1 MTSTN
6 KIFVFL
12 TAGACFAVS
21 PSVAAAQDSGSA
33 DEAQIAQKTVA
44 TGQPTAEAKKTDQQS
59 LYDRLGGIFAIAAV
73 VDRFSD
79 AIIKNPK
86 LNQNPQLVAWNRDE
100 SATRLPGLKVMR
112 TIWIASKAGGPFQ
125 YTGKPLNEA
134 HPRFKLTEA
143 EFKEVGA
150 EIVRALQ
157 FYKVPER
164 EQQELVKAY
173 NSSMA
178 DVVTETK

>member
-1 MTSTN
+1 MMPTI
-6 KIFVFL
+6 KVLVLL
-12 TAGACFAVS
+12 TAGVSFTVS
-21 PSVAAAQDSGSA
+21 PTLAAAQESGA
-33 DEAQIAQKTVA
+33 AAQGQAAQA
-44 TGQPTAEAKKTDQQS
+44 APTAQPAEPNPTPS
-59 LYDRLGGIFAIAAV
+59 LYDRLGGIFAISAV

-86 LNQNPQLVAWNRDE
+86 LNQNPQLAAWNRDE
-100 SATRLPGLKVMR
+100 ATTRLPGLKVMR
-112 TIWIASKAGGPFQ
+112 TIWIASVAGGPFK
-125 YTGKPLNEA
+125 YTGKPLAEA

-150 EIVRALQ
+150 EIVRALE
-157 FYKVPER
+157 FFKVPQR

-178 DVVTETK
+178 DVVTETKSP

>member
-1 MTSTN
+1 MSRQFA
-6 KIFVFL
+6 IFAAAAIF
-12 TAGACFAVS
+12 TATPVLAAEPVQTANDQTQATAAAV
-21 PSVAAAQDSGSA
+21 VAAQT
-33 DEAQIAQKTVA
+33 QPPA
-44 TGQPTAEAKKTDQQS
+44 TGS

-86 LNQNPQLVAWNRDE
+86 LNQNPQLAAWNRDE
-100 SATRLPGLKVMR
+100 APTRLPGLKVMR
-112 TIWIASKAGGPFQ
+112 TIWIANKAGGPFQ
-125 YTGKPLNEA
+125 YTGKPLSEA

-150 EIVRALQ
+150 EIVRALE
-157 FYKVPER
+157 FFKVPQR

-173 NSSMA
+173 NTSMT
-178 DVVTETK
+178 DVVSAAQ

>member
-1 MTSTN
+1 MTSTT
-6 KIFVFL
+6 KALVFFA
-12 TAGACFAVS
+12 AGASFTVS
-21 PSVAAAQDSGSA
+21 PSLAAAEKPGDASQV
-33 DEAQIAQKTVA
+33 QIAQA
-44 TGQPTAEAKKTDQQS
+44 TPATQGAEPKATQS
-59 LYDRLGGIFAIAAV
+59 LYDRLGGIFAISAV

-100 SATRLPGLKVMR
+100 AATRLPGLKVMR
-112 TIWIASKAGGPFQ
+112 TIWIASLAGGPFQ
-125 YTGKPLNEA
+125 YSGKPLAEA

-150 EIVRALQ
+150 EIVRALE
-157 FYKVPER
+157 FYKVPQR

>member
-1 MTSTN
+1 MTSTS
-6 KIFVFL
+6 KLLIFTV
-12 TAGACFAVS
+12 AGLSFAVL
-21 PSVAAAQDSGSA
+21 PSVAAAQQPGGTA
-33 DEAQIAQKTVA
+33 KAQ
-44 TGQPTAEAKKTDQQS
+44 GAEAAVQPAQPKATQS

-79 AIIKNPK
+79 AIVENPK

-100 SATRLPGLKVMR
+100 SAARLPGLKVMR
-112 TIWIASKAGGPFQ
+112 TIWIASMAGGPFQ
-125 YTGKPLNEA
+125 YTGKPLAEA

-150 EIVRALQ
+150 EIVRALE

-178 DVVTETK
+178 DVVTEAN

>member
-1 MTSTN
+1 MSKHFAMFALATLLPAAPVLAAPPESAASGQSQATQ
-6 KIFVFL
+6 KI
-12 TAGACFAVS
+12 AV
-21 PSVAAAQDSGSA
+21 A
-33 DEAQIAQKTVA
+33 D
-44 TGQPTAEAKKTDQQS
+44 QPDTQRPDQQKS
-59 LYDRLGGIFAIAAV
+59 LYDRLGGIFAISAV

-79 AIIKNPK
+79 AIITNPK
-86 LNQNPQLVAWNRDE
+86 LNQNPALVAWNKNE

-112 TIWIASKAGGPFQ
+112 TIWIASMAGGPFQ
-125 YTGKPLNEA
+125 YTGKPLSEA
-134 HPRFKLTEA
+134 HPRFKLTQA

-157 FYKVPER
+157 HFKVPKK

-178 DVVTETK
+178 DVVTEGQ

>member
-1 MTSTN
+1 MTSTS
-6 KIFVFL
+6 KVLAFL
-12 TAGACFAVS
+12 TAGVSFAVP
-21 PSVAAAQDSGSA
+21 PSIAAAQEPAGSGQ
-33 DEAQIAQKTVA
+33 AQLAQKASAAQPAESKA
-44 TGQPTAEAKKTDQQS
+44 TKS
-59 LYDRLGGIFAIAAV
+59 LYDRLGGIFAISAV

-86 LNQNPQLVAWNRDE
+86 LNQNSQIAAWNRDE
-100 SATRLPGLKVMR
+100 AATRLPGLKVMR
-112 TIWIASKAGGPFQ
+112 TIWIAAAAGGPMK
-125 YTGKPLNEA
+125 YTGKPLAEA

-157 FYKVPER
+157 FFKVPER

>member
-1 MTSTN
+1 MTSTTN
-6 KIFVFL
+6 ILTLL
-12 TAGACFAVS
+12 TAGISFAVS
-21 PSVAAAQDSGSA
+21 PSVAAAQEPGNA
-33 DEAQIAQKTVA
+33 GQAPVAQTAPA
-44 TGQPTAEAKKTDQQS
+44 TQPGEPKPTQS

-79 AIIKNPK
+79 EIIKNPK

-100 SATRLPGLKVMR
+100 AATRLPGLKVMR
-112 TIWIASKAGGPFQ
+112 TLWIASVAGGPFQ
-125 YTGKPLNEA
+125 YTGKPLAEA

-150 EIVRALQ
+150 EIVRALE
-157 FYKVPER
+157 FFKVPQR

-178 DVVTETK
+178 DVVTESQ

>member
-1 MTSTN
+1 M
-6 KIFVFL
+6 
-12 TAGACFAVS
+12 
-21 PSVAAAQDSGSA
+21 SA
-33 DEAQIAQKTVA
+33 FKALNRRSLIGLWRSAFRI
-44 TGQPTAEAKKTDQQS
+44 GLCTD
-59 LYDRLGGIFAIAAV
+59 GGPFAIAAV

-86 LNQNPQLVAWNRDE
+86 LNQNPALVAWNQNE

-112 TIWIASKAGGPFQ
+112 TIWIASMTGGPFQ
-125 YTGKPLNEA
+125 YTGKPLSEA
-134 HPRFKLTEA
+134 HPRFNLTEE

-157 FYKVPER
+157 FFKVPER

-173 NSSMA
+173 NGSMK
-178 DVVTETK
+178 DVVSAPARK

>member
-1 MTSTN
+1 MTFATRVL
-6 KIFVFL
+6 VFL
-12 TAGACFAVS
+12 TAGVSFAVTPSIATSQEPGGAGRGQVAPTS
-21 PSVAAAQDSGSA
+21 PAAQPV
-33 DEAQIAQKTVA
+33 EPKLT
-44 TGQPTAEAKKTDQQS
+44 QS
-59 LYDRLGGIFAIAAV
+59 LYDRLGGIFAISAV

-86 LNQNPQLVAWNRDE
+86 LNQNPQLAAWNRDE
-100 SATRLPGLKVMR
+100 AATRLPGLKVMR
-112 TIWIASKAGGPFQ
+112 TIWIASVAGGPFQ
-125 YTGKPLNEA
+125 YTGKPLAEA

-150 EIVRALQ
+150 EIVRALE

-178 DVVTETK
+178 DVVTQSK

>member
-1 MTSTN
+1 MTRQ
-6 KIFVFL
+6 
-12 TAGACFAVS
+12 FAILAASAFFAAS
-21 PSVAAAQDSGSA
+21 PALAAQAEGAAADQVQL
-33 DEAQIAQKTVA
+33 AQAAQPA
-44 TGQPTAEAKKTDQQS
+44 QAKPAQS
-59 LYDRLGGIFAIAAV
+59 LYDRVGGIFAIAAV

-100 SATRLPGLKVMR
+100 SGARLAGLKVLR
-112 TIWIASKAGGPFQ
+112 TLWIAAAAGGPFQ
-125 YTGKPLNEA
+125 YTGKPLAEA

-150 EIVRALQ
+150 EIVRAME
-157 FYKVPER
+157 FYKVPQR

-173 NSSMA
+173 NSSMT
-178 DVVTETK
+178 DVVTASR

>member
-1 MTSTN
+1 MSRHSL
-6 KIFVFL
+6 IFAPAALLAALPAIAAEPVRPL
-12 TAGACFAVS
+12 SSKVQVAQMA
-21 PSVAAAQDSGSA
+21 VAAAQPA
-33 DEAQIAQKTVA
+33 APKPA
-44 TGQPTAEAKKTDQQS
+44 QS
-59 LYDRLGGIFAIAAV
+59 LYDRVGGIFAIAAV

-86 LNQNPQLVAWNRDE
+86 LNQNPALVAWNRDE
-100 SATRLPGLKVMR
+100 AAGRLPGLKVMR
-112 TIWIASKAGGPFQ
+112 TLWIASVAGGPFQ
-125 YTGKPLNEA
+125 YTGKPLADA

-150 EIVRALQ
+150 EIVRALE
-157 FYKVPER
+157 FYKVPQK

-178 DVVTETK
+178 DVVTETP

>member
-1 MTSTN
+1 MKPTTRILLVVTAAIATS
-6 KIFVFL
+6 
-12 TAGACFAVS
+12 VS
-21 PSVAAAQDSGSA
+21 PVFAAEPPKAPGDGAQAGTLVAASAAQASA
-33 DEAQIAQKTVA
+33 AQPGA
-44 TGQPTAEAKKTDQQS
+44 S

-86 LNQNPQLVAWNRDE
+86 LNQNPQLAAWNRDE
-100 SATRLPGLKVMR
+100 APTRLAGLKVMR
-112 TIWIASKAGGPFQ
+112 TIWIANKAGGPFQ
-125 YTGKPLNEA
+125 YTGMPLDEA

-157 FYKVPER
+157 FYKVPQR

-173 NSSMA
+173 NTSMA
-178 DVVTETK
+178 DVVTEGQ

>member
-1 MTSTN
+1 MKPSS
-6 KIFVFL
+6 KALILL
-12 TAGACFAVS
+12 TAGISLAASSSLAAVQQPGGAGQAPGAQP
-21 PSVAAAQDSGSA
+21 PSAQASDPKAS
-33 DEAQIAQKTVA
+33 
-44 TGQPTAEAKKTDQQS
+44 QS
-59 LYDRLGGIFAIAAV
+59 LYDRLGGIFAISAV

-100 SATRLPGLKVMR
+100 AATRLPGLKVMR
-112 TIWIASKAGGPFQ
+112 TLWIASIAGGPFQ
-125 YTGKPLNEA
+125 YTGKPLAEA

-143 EFKEVGA
+143 EFKEVGG
-150 EIVRALQ
+150 EIVRALE
-157 FYKVPER
+157 FYKVPQR
-164 EQQELVKAY
+164 EQQELVRAY

>member
-1 MTSTN
+1 MTST
-6 KIFVFL
+6 IRVLAFL
-12 TAGACFAVS
+12 AAGVSLAVS
-21 PSVAAAQDSGSA
+21 PSAAAAQEAAGSQVKA
-33 DEAQIAQKTVA
+33 AQTTPAAQAPEPKA
-44 TGQPTAEAKKTDQQS
+44 AQS
-59 LYDRLGGIFAIAAV
+59 LYDRLGGIFAISAV

-100 SATRLPGLKVMR
+100 AATRLPGLKVMR
-112 TIWIASKAGGPFQ
+112 TIWIASVAGGPFR
-125 YTGKPLNEA
+125 YTGKPLAEA

-150 EIVRALQ
+150 EIVRALE
-157 FYKVPER
+157 FFKVPQR